1 MIRAYVAIL
10 VLASSGLALYS
21 LFRILPLAV
30 MIALPLGAG
39 LFCLSLGS
47 AMLWAAFS
55 VPTDREVG
63 LLIGMSL
70 LSLAAFNLFAAIR
83 AFIRRR

>member
-1 MIRAYVAIL
+1 MIRAYIAIL
-10 VLASSGLALYS
+10 VLTSSGLALYS

-39 LFCLSLGS
+39 IFCLGLGS
-47 AMLWAAFS
+47 AILWAAFS
-55 VPTDREVG
+55 VPTDREAG
-63 LLIGMSL
+63 LLIGLSL
-70 LSLAAFNLFAAIR
+70 LSLAALNLWAAIR